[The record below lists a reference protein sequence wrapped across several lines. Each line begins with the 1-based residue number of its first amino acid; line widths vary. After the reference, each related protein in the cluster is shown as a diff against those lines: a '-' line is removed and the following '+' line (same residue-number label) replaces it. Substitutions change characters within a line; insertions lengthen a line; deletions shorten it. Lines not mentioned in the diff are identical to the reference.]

1 MSKFI
6 ILIITLMT
14 TVAFGQNEERK
25 VKKVKKVKKEQS
37 FEREYGMAGCGLG
50 SVLVGKHGTQ
60 TSASTTN
67 GSSSNQMIGISVGTL
82 NCVDSPTSEVAS
94 RMDQF
99 ILVNRVQLQSDVA
112 RGNGETLAVLGQ
124 FMGCSQ
130 ATNIGAELKSK
141 YNEIFVNNKQPNEI
155 TDSVISVI
163 LSNPQLAADC
173 SHLG

>member
-1 MSKFI
+1 MNKYI
-6 ILIITLMT
+6 ILL
-14 TVAFGQNEERK
+14 VALVTSISFAQNEER
-25 VKKVKKVKKEQS
+25 KVKKVKKEQS

-82 NCVDSPTSEVAS
+82 NCVDSPTSEVAN

-99 ILVNRVQLQSDVA
+99 ILVNRVQVQSDVA

-130 ATNIGAELKSK
+130 SANIGSELKSK
-141 YNEIFVNNKQPNEI
+141 YNDIFQSNRQVNEI

-173 SHLG
+173 GHLG